1 MREDCIAHIMEYAG
15 YGSDMIRDFHSI
27 VQQYRELPDMM
38 STDNEA
44 RQLRREITKVFYD
57 IYTKAFMRSVE
68 ELVKP
73 SPIMMMSAI
82 FSSNILAAAIRVLL
96 SLDSGRTMVFLSTF
110 ALSLMRSMYDIL
122 FSFPT
127 MQTI

>member
-1 MREDCIAHIMEYAG
+1 
-15 YGSDMIRDFHSI
+15 
-27 VQQYRELPDMM
+27 MM

-73 SPIMMMSAI
+73 
-82 FSSNILAAAIRVLL
+82 FT
-96 SLDSGRTMVFLSTF
+96 DHDDVFQF
-110 ALSLMRSMYDIL
+110 WVYGCGGAGGN
-122 FSFPT
+122 
-127 MQTI
+127 